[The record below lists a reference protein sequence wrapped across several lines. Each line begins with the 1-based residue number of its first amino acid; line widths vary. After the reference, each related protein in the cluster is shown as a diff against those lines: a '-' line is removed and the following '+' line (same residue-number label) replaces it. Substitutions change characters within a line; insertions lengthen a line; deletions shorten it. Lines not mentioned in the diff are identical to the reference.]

1 MVWGRKKEAPAPA
14 PPPPPQPSPAQRAR
28 EMQRQNDRTISRAQ
42 RDMQRERLRLE
53 GEEKKIMNEIKSLGR
68 QGRMVEAR
76 MLAKNLV
83 QVRTAKARTFQ
94 AGIQAGAIGTQARM
108 AQADA
113 KMMNAMGTTVG
124 VMQSANNMANPEQN
138 MKMLQEFDMQSE
150 RYKLNQEM
158 TDEVLDSVMGGS
170 EVDTETDDVLNSV
183 LDEIGME
190 MSGRMGAAP
199 SMQPT
204 KLPDQERLQAAD
216 DAELMNRIAKLGGG
230 PAM

>member
-14 PPPPPQPSPAQRAR
+14 PPPPPQPNPAQRTR
-28 EMQRQNDRTISRAQ
+28 ELQRQNDRTISRAQ

-53 GEEKKIMNEIKSLGR
+53 GEEKKIMNEIKALGR

-83 QVRTAKARTFQ
+83 QVRNAKARTFQ

-113 KMMNAMGTTVG
+113 KMMNVMGTTVG

-150 RYKLNQEM
+150 KYKLNQEM
-158 TDEVLDSVMGGS
+158 TDEVLDSVLGGAD
-170 EVDTETDDVLNSV
+170 VDGETDDVLNSV

-190 MSGRMGAAP
+190 VSGKMGAAP

-204 KLPDQERLQAAD
+204 QLPDQERLQAAD